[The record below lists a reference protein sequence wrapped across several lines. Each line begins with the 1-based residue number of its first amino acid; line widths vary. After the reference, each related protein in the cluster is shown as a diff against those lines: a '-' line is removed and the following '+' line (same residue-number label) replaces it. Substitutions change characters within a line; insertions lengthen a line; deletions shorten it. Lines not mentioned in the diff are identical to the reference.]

1 MSYLPL
7 CYLQLQHNYFS
18 SGYLQQAS
26 LVPDAD
32 CTRKLHNAQLIFKA
46 TKQGAM
52 LLLDSS
58 RRDIAAACFAS
69 PVKLHFLL
77 YSRDAQFGNYSEPV
91 LQQGQLLYCDT
102 GAATAVQQGVQ
113 KGMQRLHQA
122 TELGTAEI
130 ISSTDSKV
138 IALTELQQRPLP
150 VLVLAL
156 SITAQDI
163 TQLDASSA
171 KHYLLRFGSRRSIWR
186 YYLCGDNFA
195 AALGIRDL
203 TSGSAAQA
211 TEQATAQAIEPFVQ
225 QADVTLANGRSAKVF
240 DSTKPLALAQQSP
253 YRFALVSQSGGSE
266 KILIKRLPVAAAG
279 QCGMAVVNGVPS
291 NVAEIYLNY

>member
-7 CYLQLQHNYFS
+7 CYLQLQHKYFS

-26 LVPDAD
+26 LLPDAD
-32 CTRKLHNAQLIFKA
+32 CTRTLRNAQLLLKA
-46 TKQGAM
+46 TKQGVM

-69 PVKLHFLL
+69 PAKLHFLL

-102 GAATAVQQGVQ
+102 DAATEEQQGVL
-113 KGMQRLHQA
+113 RLHQA
-122 TELGTAEI
+122 DELDAAQI

-138 IALTELQQRPLP
+138 VALPELQQRPLP

-163 TQLDASSA
+163 TQLDADTA

-195 AALGIRDL
+195 AALHIRDL
-203 TSGSAAQA
+203 TPGSTAQV
-211 TEQATAQAIEPFVQ
+211 TEQATAAAIEPFVQ

-240 DSTKPLALAQQSP
+240 DSTAALALAQQSP
-253 YRFALVSQSGGSE
+253 YRFALVSQSGSSE